1 MLHVLVIEIKHFFLR
16 KSLSVFNVHA
26 VAKEDITI
34 GLNIT
39 FIGQC
44 IDKQS
49 VFFKSDHQSQLMKFT
64 LPFVPTEKSFLQ
76 IYYAKVNHYFYF
88 STQQQLALSLAQYS
102 SKRATCNND

>member
-1 MLHVLVIEIKHFFLR
+1 MFKQLQTE
-16 KSLSVFNVHA
+16 A
-26 VAKEDITI
+26 DIVI

-76 IYYAKVNHYFYF
+76 IYYFKLNNYFF
-88 STQQQLALSLAQYS
+88 NTTAISFNISEVFCQ
-102 SKRATCNND
+102 KGNM